1 MSKKRCKLCN
11 RTYSYSYQL
20 FGRGCFNTECKLLN
34 IKIPKNE
41 KDKEKYFCNEIAK
54 KFNKHGLSQNK
65 KYNLAEK
72 YLTLEYLNRIKYGD
86 LSKEKKQIKKEIDN
100 ISFSKSIKES
110 VDKLLDNDIINSL
123 DIVTPFITL
132 NKAYRLYK
140 TTLKFNQTINLF
152 KKELKKAD
160 NDKKIEAI
168 IEKYMLE
175 ELKFIFDSS
184 KIGVLVYYQV
194 YYAMQVVVW
203 EIIIS
208 GGLIKKYYLS
218 SELLQKSLTADNKN
232 EEDYYVLNT
241 DRIKEIK
248 EDVLVQNKIKE
259 LLNKYSNNEL
269 KIELNETTIE
279 ANELLVEFES
289 GDLFYSL
296 HNATLNICGEKQ
308 GDKWHLNIIL
318 KDKYDFT
325 DPRLKDKEYKKSF
338 LGSVLN
344 NCGVVSQQYGV
355 IRPYNVYIEFEYN
368 DFETR

>member
-20 FGRGCFNTECKLLN
+20 FGRGCFNAECNLLN
-34 IKIPKNE
+34 IEVPKNE
-41 KDKEKYFCNEIAK
+41 KNKEKYFCNEIVK
-54 KFNKHGLSQNK
+54 KLNKYGISQNK
-65 KYNLAEK
+65 KYDLVEK
-72 YLTLEYLNRIKYGD
+72 YLTLEYLNKIKYGD
-86 LSKEKKQIKKEIDN
+86 LSKEKKQIEMEIDN
-100 ISFSKSIKES
+100 ISFSKSIKET
-110 VDKLLDNDIINSL
+110 VDKLLDNDVINSL
-123 DIVTPFITL
+123 YIITPVITL

-140 TTLKFNQTINLF
+140 TTLKFKQKIELF
-152 KKELKKAD
+152 EKELMEAGTEKKKEL
-160 NDKKIEAI
+160 I
-168 IEKYMLE
+168 IEKYLLE
-175 ELKFIFDSS
+175 ELKFVFDSS
-184 KIGVLVYYQV
+184 KIGIPVYHQV
-194 YYAMQVVVW
+194 YYAMQVIVW

-218 SELLQKSLTADNKN
+218 SELLQKSLIADNKN
-232 EEDYYVLNT
+232 EEEYYVLNT

-248 EDVLVQNKIKE
+248 ENVLVQNKIKE
-259 LLNKYSNNEL
+259 LLNKYSNNKL

-296 HNATLNICGEKQ
+296 HNATLNILGEKQ
-308 GDKWHLNIIL
+308 EDKWHLNIIL